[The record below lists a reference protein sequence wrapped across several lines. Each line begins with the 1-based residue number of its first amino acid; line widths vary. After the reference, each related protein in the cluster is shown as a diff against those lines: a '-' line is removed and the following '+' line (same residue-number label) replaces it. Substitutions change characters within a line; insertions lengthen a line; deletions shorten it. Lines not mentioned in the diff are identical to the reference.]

1 MNRSVSTHHPK
12 NFQINHLVWLGLLL
26 VFLLLILFGSKIAL
40 PLYAL
45 VSKPFAWLAEPMNDV
60 RSSFNLPFL
69 SAFLLGLLGALAPCQ
84 LSTGSA
90 ALAWFG
96 KDASKGLDWPKVGL
110 FFFGKV
116 LVYVGFAFVALVLF
130 KGQMS
135 APGEFFNT
143 VRKIISPLMVVMG
156 LFLLGLLRVP
166 APNLTL
172 RRLYIWGETR
182 GDYLGAFALGIAFS
196 LAFCPTMFWL
206 FFGLVLPSAL
216 DAEVGALFPFAFAL
230 GTSLPLLLVL
240 LLLDRGKSKG
250 QLLGTVRR
258 GGRWLNGV
266 AGVVLVLIGLYDTTI
281 YWFI

>member
-1 MNRSVSTHHPK
+1 MNRSVPARRSRKLQTS
-12 NFQINHLVWLGLLL
+12 HLTWLGLLL
-26 VFLLLILFGSKIAL
+26 VFLFLVFFGSKIAL

-45 VSKPFAWLAEPMNDV
+45 VSRPFAWLAEPVNEV
-60 RSSFNLPFL
+60 RSSFNLPLL

-96 KDASKGLDWPKVGL
+96 KDASKGLDWPKVGV

-116 LVYVGFAFVALVLF
+116 LVYVGFAFIALVLF

-135 APGEFFNT
+135 APGEFFNA

-156 LFLLGLLRVP
+156 LLLLGLLRLP
-166 APNLTL
+166 APNLTM
-172 RRLYIWGETR
+172 RKLYTWGETR
-182 GDYLGAFALGIAFS
+182 GGYLGAFALGIAFS

-258 GGRWLNGV
+258 GGHPLTII
-266 AGVVLVLIGLYDTTI
+266 AGVVLVLVGLYDTTI

>member
-1 MNRSVSTHHPK
+1 MNRSFLVRRVRNLQPS
-12 NFQINHLVWLGLLL
+12 HLTWLGLVL
-26 VFLLLILFGSKIAL
+26 VFLFLVFFGSKIAL

-45 VSKPFAWLAEPMNDV
+45 ISRPFAWLAEPVNEV

-96 KDASKGLDWPKVGL
+96 KDADKGLDWPKVGL

-116 LVYVGFAFVALVLF
+116 LVYVGFAFLALVLF

-135 APGEFFNT
+135 TPGEFFNT
-143 VRKIISPLMVVMG
+143 VRNIISPLMVVMG
-156 LFLLGLLRVP
+156 LFLLGLLRLP

-172 RRLYIWGETR
+172 KELYTWGETR
-182 GDYLGAFALGIAFS
+182 GGFLGAFALGIAFS

-216 DAEVGALFPFAFAL
+216 DSSVGAFFPLIFAL
-230 GTSLPLLLVL
+230 GTSIPLLLVL
-240 LLLDRGKSKG
+240 LLLDKGKGKG
-250 QLLGTVRR
+250 QVLRRARR

-266 AGVVLVLIGLYDTTI
+266 AGVVLVLVGLYDTTI
-281 YWFI
+281 YWFM

>member
-1 MNRSVSTHHPK
+1 MNRSVSARRPR
-12 NFQINHLVWLGLLL
+12 FQISHLVWLGLLVFLFL
-26 VFLLLILFGSKIAL
+26 VFFGSKIAL

-45 VSKPFAWLAEPMNDV
+45 VSRPFAWLAEPVNDV
-60 RSSFNLPFL
+60 RSSFNLPLL

-135 APGEFFNT
+135 APGEFFNA
-143 VRKIISPLMVVMG
+143 VRKIISPLMVIMG
-156 LFLLGLLRVP
+156 LFLLGLIRLP
-166 APNLTL
+166 APNFTMK
-172 RRLYIWGETR
+172 RLYTWGKTR
-182 GDYLGAFALGIAFS
+182 GGYFGAFALGIAFS

-206 FFGLVLPSAL
+206 FFGLVLPSTL
-216 DAEVGALFPFAFAL
+216 HSSVGAFFPLFFAL

-258 GGRWLNGV
+258 GGHPLNVV
-266 AGVVLVLIGLYDTTI
+266 AGAVLVLIGLYDTTI

>member
-1 MNRSVSTHHPK
+1 MNRSVSARRARKLQPS
-12 NFQINHLVWLGLLL
+12 HLTWLGLLL
-26 VFLLLILFGSKIAL
+26 VFLLLVVFGSKIAL

-45 VSKPFAWLAEPMNDV
+45 VSKPFAWLAEPVNAV
-60 RSSFNLPFL
+60 RSSFNLPLL

-96 KDASKGLDWPKVGL
+96 KDASRGLDWPKVGL

-143 VRKIISPLMVVMG
+143 VRKVISPLMVVMG
-156 LFLLGLLRVP
+156 LFLLGLIRLP
-166 APNLTL
+166 APNLTMSK
-172 RRLYIWGETR
+172 LYTWGETR
-182 GDYLGAFALGIAFS
+182 GGYLGAFALGVAFS

-240 LLLDRGKSKG
+240 LLIDKGKSKG
-250 QLLGTVRR
+250 QVLGTVRR
-258 GGRWLNGV
+258 GGRWLNRV
-266 AGVVLVLIGLYDTTI
+266 AGVLLVLVGLYDTTI

>member
-1 MNRSVSTHHPK
+1 MNRSVPARRARKLQTS
-12 NFQINHLVWLGLLL
+12 HLTWLGLLL
-26 VFLLLILFGSKIAL
+26 VFLFLVFFGSKIAL

-45 VSKPFAWLAEPMNDV
+45 VSRPFAWLADPVNAV

-96 KDASKGLDWPKVGL
+96 KDASKGLDWPKVGV

-135 APGEFFNT
+135 APGEFFNA

-156 LFLLGLLRVP
+156 LLLLGLLRLP
-166 APNLTL
+166 APNLTM
-172 RRLYIWGETR
+172 RKLYTWGETR
-182 GDYLGAFALGIAFS
+182 GGYLGAFALGIAFS

-216 DAEVGALFPFAFAL
+216 DADVGALFPFAFAL

-258 GGRWLNGV
+258 GGHPLTII
-266 AGVVLVLIGLYDTTI
+266 AGVVLVLVGLYDTTI

>member
-1 MNRSVSTHHPK
+1 VNRSVSARRSRT
-12 NFQINHLVWLGLLL
+12 IRTSRLVWLGLLL
-26 VFLLLILFGSKIAL
+26 VFLFLVFFGSKIAL

-45 VSKPFAWLAEPMNDV
+45 VSRPFAWLAEPVNTL
-60 RSSFNLPFL
+60 RSSFNLPLL

-96 KDASKGLDWPKVGL
+96 KDASEGLDWPRVGL

-116 LVYVGFAFVALVLF
+116 LVYVSFAFVALVLF

-135 APGEFFNT
+135 TPGEFFNT

-156 LFLLGLLRVP
+156 LFLLGLLRLP

-172 RRLYIWGETR
+172 KGLYTWAETR
-182 GDYLGAFALGIAFS
+182 GGYLGAFALGIAFS

-216 DAEVGALFPFAFAL
+216 DSSVGAFFPLFFAL
-230 GTSLPLLLVL
+230 GTSIPLLLVL
-240 LLLDRGKSKG
+240 LLIDKGKGKG
-250 QLLGTVRR
+250 QVLSRARR
-258 GGRWLNGV
+258 GGRWLNVV
-266 AGVVLVLIGLYDTTI
+266 AGVVLVLVGLYDTTI